1 MVRAA
6 TDAGFGPQSGI
17 SSIKPLT
24 SLVAPSSNLNQPVE
38 TPALYMEDDQLL
50 GIVIGCVIGFCCIIV
65 CTASIVVKRQCM
77 KAERACDP
85 QHNLVGG
92 DVAYCAQ
99 NLRPFTVDRI
109 QYEENVPL
117 NDTSYITRHV
127 DRRERYSNNMSGM
140 ALLPLLDHSNV
151 RDHDITNVHIIE
163 NPQVSILNRVLNIL
177 HRIVVGHN

>member
-24 SLVAPSSNLNQPVE
+24 SLIAPSINSNQPVE

-50 GIVIGCVIGFCCIIV
+50 GIVIGCVIGFCFIIV
-65 CTASIVVKRQCM
+65 CTASIVMKRQCM
-77 KAERACDP
+77 KAEQARDL
-85 QHNLVGG
+85 QHNSVGG

-109 QYEENVPL
+109 QYEESVPL
-117 NDTSYITRHV
+117 NDTSYITRRV

-151 RDHDITNVHIIE
+151 GDHDITNVHIIE
-163 NPQVSILNRVLNIL
+163 NPQVSTLS
-177 HRIVVGHN
+177 